1 MWYLV
6 ILSILKSFALRTY
19 PQQYCML
26 KGRSNIISGM
36 WQLKFTKPCKFKA
49 ITVEELKKKKE
60 NSLFS
65 LLSTNITQ
73 FSHTALT
80 SISLKKH
87 STQPCLLAKC
97 LLALWIPFQ
106 PSCIY
111 ICTTPHCHCYEG
123 TCYDYVVI
131 HLCATVMYF
140 KKN

>member
-49 ITVEELKKKKE
+49 ITVEELKKKKRE
-60 NSLFS
+60 QFILLIKHKHHSVQPHSINKHQSQKTLNST
-65 LLSTNITQ
+65 LLTCTLD
-73 FSHTALT
+73 T
-80 SISLKKH
+80 
-87 STQPCLLAKC
+87 LLAK
-97 LLALWIPFQ
+97 LYIH
-106 PSCIY
+106 